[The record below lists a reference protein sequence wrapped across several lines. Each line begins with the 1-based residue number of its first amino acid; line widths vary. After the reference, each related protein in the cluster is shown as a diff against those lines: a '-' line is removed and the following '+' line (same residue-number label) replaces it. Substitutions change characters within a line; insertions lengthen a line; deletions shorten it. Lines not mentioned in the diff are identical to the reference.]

1 MIEGPLN
8 KRKTLALM
16 LTPGFVAGWVSVGAV
31 IRHPA
36 CPSNAREIRP
46 FPS

>member
-16 LTPGFVAGWVSVGAV
+16 LHQGLVAGWVSVG
-31 IRHPA
+31 P
-36 CPSNAREIRP
+36 
-46 FPS
+46 